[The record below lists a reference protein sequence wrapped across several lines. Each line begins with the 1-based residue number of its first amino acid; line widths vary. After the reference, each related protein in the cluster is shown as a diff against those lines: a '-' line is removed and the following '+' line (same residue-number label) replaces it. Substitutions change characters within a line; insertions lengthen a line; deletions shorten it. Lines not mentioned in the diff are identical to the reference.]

1 MTWVDDL
8 DWTAVIVGVE
18 EGVRIVLWSKE
29 SLGLGIWGI
38 KIS

>member
-29 SLGLGIWGI
+29 SLGLGNLGD
-38 KIS
+38 